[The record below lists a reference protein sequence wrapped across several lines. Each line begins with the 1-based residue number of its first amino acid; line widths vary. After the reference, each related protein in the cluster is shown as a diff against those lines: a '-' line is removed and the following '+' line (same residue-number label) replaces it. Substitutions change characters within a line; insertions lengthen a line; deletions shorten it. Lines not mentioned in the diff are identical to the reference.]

1 MWTAPMQTGNG
12 RFAHRL
18 AGKVR
23 FSMLDSE
30 EEEDAAETGDAAN
43 FTECNSW
50 RGCYMMSKKTDK
62 AKTITLEVDLSNY
75 KPLPAGKAKTITLVV
90 EDTDYIH
97 VVKNK
102 IEDKVGSR
110 GDPADYRGLIFE
122 GRELEDGST
131 LADHH
136 DIKNFSIISMQ
147 KHRIVFGM
155 KWVDVGDKVPK
166 SLTEIKWPDL
176 EALVSEGLKI
186 QGVGKGVI
194 DLAQDAFRVPILW
207 LDKGN
212 TKPNRG
218 RELKNPTLSDALK
231 LKKEFTSQELTTF
244 GIKDFCV
251 TDYVQS
257 DSSYFQPMT
266 LLEKGV
272 VDLAQDAFRE
282 RASEILTLT
291 RILWLDMGS
300 TQPNQG
306 RELKNRKLSDALK
319 LKKELPGQEL
329 TTFELTG
336 QDLTKFGIQDFC
348 MTDYVKVGSSYFQ
361 PAPGLSFSR
370 MPIWQKH
377 DTKPKKGRE
386 LNNQELKD
394 HSINAFLATVTSD
407 DNLRAGQELT
417 TLGIQDLLMDDYI
430 KNYGG
435 GYFQA
440 KTLTE
445 NHCIK
450 VGSRYDGRM
459 T

>member
-1 MWTAPMQTGNG
+1 MY
-12 RFAHRL
+12 
-18 AGKVR
+18 VR
-23 FSMLDSE
+23 DS
-30 EEEDAAETGDAAN
+30 AAK
-43 FTECNSW
+43 
-50 RGCYMMSKKTDK
+50 MP
-62 AKTITLEVDLSNY
+62 KTITLEVDLNHY
-75 KPLPAGKAKTITLVV
+75 NPRKAERKIFLEV
-90 EDTDYIH
+90 EDSDDIH

-102 IEDKVGSR
+102 IEDKIGSR
-110 GDPADYRGLIFE
+110 GDPADRRLIFN
-122 GRELEDGST
+122 GKELEDGST
-131 LADHH
+131 LANNN
-136 DIKNFSIISMQ
+136 IKNKSIISMQ

-155 KWVDVGDKVPK
+155 KWVDVGDEVPK

-186 QGVGKGVI
+186 QGAG
-194 DLAQDAFRVPILW
+194 
-207 LDKGN
+207 
-212 TKPNRG
+212 
-218 RELKNPTLSDALK
+218 
-231 LKKEFTSQELTTF
+231 
-244 GIKDFCV
+244 
-251 TDYVQS
+251 
-257 DSSYFQPMT
+257 
-266 LLEKGV
+266 KGV

-291 RILWLDMGS
+291 RILWLDRGS

-306 RELKNRKLSDALK
+306 RELKNRKLSDALT
-319 LKKELPGQEL
+319 LKK
-329 TTFELTG
+329 ELTG

>member
-1 MWTAPMQTGNG
+1 MQSTSLE
-12 RFAHRL
+12 RATSMY
-18 AGKVR
+18 VR
-23 FSMLDSE
+23 DS
-30 EEEDAAETGDAAN
+30 AAK
-43 FTECNSW
+43 
-50 RGCYMMSKKTDK
+50 MP
-62 AKTITLEVDLSNY
+62 KTITLKVDLNHY
-75 KPLPAGKAKTITLVV
+75 NPRKAERQIFLEV
-90 EDTDYIH
+90 EDSDDIH

-102 IEDKVGSR
+102 IEDKIGSR
-110 GDPADYRGLIFE
+110 GDPADRRLIFN
-122 GRELEDGST
+122 GKELEDGST
-131 LADHH
+131 LANNN
-136 DIKNFSIISMQ
+136 IKNKSIISMQ

-155 KWVDVGDKVPK
+155 KWVDVGDEVPK

-218 RELKNPTLSDALK
+218 RELKNRTLSDALK

-266 LLEKGV
+266 LLENGV

-291 RILWLDMGS
+291 RILWLDRGS

-306 RELKNRKLSDALK
+306 RELKNRKLSDALT
-319 LKKELPGQEL
+319 LKK
-329 TTFELTG
+329 ELTG

>member
-1 MWTAPMQTGNG
+1 MQTGNG

-50 RGCYMMSKKTDK
+50 CGCYMMSKKTDK

-155 KWVDVGDKVPK
+155 KWVDVGYKVPK

-186 QGVGKGVI
+186 QGVGKGVV

-244 GIKDFCV
+244 GIQDFCV
-251 TDYVQS
+251 
-257 DSSYFQPMT
+257 
-266 LLEKGV
+266 
-272 VDLAQDAFRE
+272 
-282 RASEILTLT
+282 
-291 RILWLDMGS
+291 
-300 TQPNQG
+300 
-306 RELKNRKLSDALK
+306 
-319 LKKELPGQEL
+319 
-329 TTFELTG
+329 
-336 QDLTKFGIQDFC
+336 
-348 MTDYVKVGSSYFQ
+348 TDYVKVGSSYFQ

>member
-1 MWTAPMQTGNG
+1 MP
-12 RFAHRL
+12 
-18 AGKVR
+18 
-23 FSMLDSE
+23 
-30 EEEDAAETGDAAN
+30 
-43 FTECNSW
+43 
-50 RGCYMMSKKTDK
+50 
-62 AKTITLEVDLSNY
+62 KTITLEVDLNHY
-75 KPLPAGKAKTITLVV
+75 NPRKAERKIFLEV
-90 EDTDYIH
+90 EDSDDIH

-102 IEDKVGSR
+102 IEDKIGSR
-110 GDPADYRGLIFE
+110 GDPADRRLIFN
-122 GRELEDGST
+122 GKELEDGST
-131 LADHH
+131 LANNN
-136 DIKNFSIISMQ
+136 IKNKSIISMK

-155 KWVDVGDKVPK
+155 KWVDVGDEVPK

-186 QGVGKGVI
+186 QGVGKGVV

-244 GIKDFCV
+244 GITDFCV

-266 LLEKGV
+266 LLEQNTEKGV

-291 RILWLDMGS
+291 RILWLDRGS

>member
-1 MWTAPMQTGNG
+1 MQ
-12 RFAHRL
+12 
-18 AGKVR
+18 
-23 FSMLDSE
+23 
-30 EEEDAAETGDAAN
+30 
-43 FTECNSW
+43 
-50 RGCYMMSKKTDK
+50 SKKGQGQEAAIRAEIEAMRVGEIESELVSKGVSTQGLLEKSDFVK
-62 AKTITLEVDLSNY
+62 LLVQTRLTSLERATSMYVHDSAAKMSKTITLEVDLNQGVR
-75 KPLPAGKAKTITLVV
+75 KIFLEV
-90 EDTDYIH
+90 EDSDDIH

-102 IEDKVGSR
+102 IEDKIGSR
-110 GDPADYRGLIFE
+110 GDPADRRLIFN
-122 GRELEDGST
+122 GKELEDGST
-131 LADHH
+131 LANNN
-136 DIKNFSIISMQ
+136 IKNKSIISMQ

-186 QGVGKGVI
+186 QGVGKGVV
-194 DLAQDAFRVPILW
+194 DLAQDAFREKASEILTLEDRILW
-207 LDKGN
+207 LDMGR
-212 TKPNRG
+212 TQPNQG

-231 LKKEFTSQELTTF
+231 LKKEFTS
-244 GIKDFCV
+244 
-251 TDYVQS
+251 
-257 DSSYFQPMT
+257 
-266 LLEKGV
+266 
-272 VDLAQDAFRE
+272 
-282 RASEILTLT
+282 
-291 RILWLDMGS
+291 
-300 TQPNQG
+300 
-306 RELKNRKLSDALK
+306 
-319 LKKELPGQEL
+319 QEL